1 MQNYT
6 SKTSEASSERGVLV
20 GCAQAAY
27 LPGLRQSRWALHLLL
42 LQAAS
47 CNTVVKLLLEKTQLL

>member
-1 MQNYT
+1 MQNYI
-6 SKTSEASSERGVLV
+6 SKTPEARSERGVLV

-27 LPGLRQSRWALHLLL
+27 LPGLRQSCWALHLVL

-47 CNTVVKLLLEKTQLL
+47 CNS